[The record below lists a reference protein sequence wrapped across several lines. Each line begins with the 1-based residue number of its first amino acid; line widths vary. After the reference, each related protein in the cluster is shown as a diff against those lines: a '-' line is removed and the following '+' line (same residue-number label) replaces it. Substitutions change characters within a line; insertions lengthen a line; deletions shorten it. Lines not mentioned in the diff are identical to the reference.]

1 MHSTS
6 KASRLDAAL
15 AADRGKQVETAAP
28 RASMKK
34 RSGVL
39 LLLAV
44 GALCGATYFLSNA
57 HAVPVV
63 GPANC
68 GVQRENALSRTSKQ
82 GS

>member
-1 MHSTS
+1 
-6 KASRLDAAL
+6 
-15 AADRGKQVETAAP
+15 
-28 RASMKK
+28 MKK